1 MRALIWILAI
11 FAIAAGVAMLAGAN
25 DGYML
30 IVSPPWR
37 AQVSLNLVIVVLLLS
52 FFVSYGLIRLLGKT
66 LGLPGRVARYRAHRR
81 AQKAS
86 ESLHNALRALD
97 EGRVADA
104 LTHAKAADSVD
115 RSYEVAL
122 IGARAA
128 HGLND
133 ARRCK
138 EWLDKAERC
147 EGGRVPRLLAEAG
160 FALERGALD
169 AAAGVLEVLR
179 ASGHRSVASRRL
191 ELELAR
197 RQGKWVEVAE
207 AVHQLQSERAMPADE
222 ARGLLRAARLEAF
235 RVRAGSEI
243 EVAACWRD
251 LPKEDLADPA
261 LLAAVLPLLA
271 QTGQGALAR
280 RTVERLLDEHWD
292 SELVRLYYLCALGAD
307 ARDGLARA
315 EKWLAAHPD
324 DAGLLASLGRQC
336 LAAQIWGK
344 AQSYLEESL
353 RREPR
358 ADVHVTLAAL
368 FEKLERPEEAAEQY
382 RLAAKLGAV

>member
-25 DGYML
+25 EGYVL

-52 FFVSYGLIRLLGKT
+52 FFVSYALIRVLRKT
-66 LGLPGRVARYRAHRR
+66 LGLPGRVAHYRARR
-81 AQKAS
+81 REQKAS
-86 ESLHNALRALD
+86 TALHNALRALA
-97 EGRVADA
+97 EGRMSDA
-104 LTHAKAADSVD
+104 LTHVKAADAVD

-122 IGARAA
+122 LGARAA

-133 ARRCK
+133 TRRCN
-138 EWLDKAERC
+138 EWLDKAERYD
-147 EGGRVPRLLAEAG
+147 GRIPRLLAEAG

-169 AAAGVLEVLR
+169 TAVKALDALR
-179 ASGHRSVASRRL
+179 DSGHRSVASRRL

-197 RQGKWVEVAE
+197 RQGKWDEVAE
-207 AVHQLQSERAMPADE
+207 AVRQLQSERAMPAEE
-222 ARGLLRAARLEAF
+222 ARALLRAARLEAF
-235 RVRAGSEI
+235 RAKAGNDI
-243 EVAACWRD
+243 EAAACWRD
-251 LPKEDLADPA
+251 LPKEDVADPA
-261 LLAAVLPLLA
+261 MLAAVLPLLA

-280 RTVERLLDEHWD
+280 RAVERQLDEQWN
-292 SELVRLYYLCALGAD
+292 SELARQYHLCAQGSD

-336 LAAQIWGK
+336 LTAQIWGK

-353 RREPR
+353 ARAPR
-358 ADVHVTLAAL
+358 ADVHMALAGL
-368 FEKLERPEEAAEQY
+368 FEKLERPDDAAEQY
-382 RLAAKLGAV
+382 RLAAKLRAA

>member
-11 FAIAAGVAMLAGAN
+11 FAVAAGVAMLAGAN
-25 DGYML
+25 DGYVL

-52 FFVSYGLIRLLGKT
+52 FFVSYGLIRVLGKT

-86 ESLHNALRALD
+86 ESLHNALRALA
-97 EGRVADA
+97 EGRMADA

-115 RSYEVAL
+115 RSYEIAL
-122 IGARAA
+122 VGAQAA
-128 HGLND
+128 HGLGD
-133 ARRCK
+133 ARRCR
-138 EWLDKAERC
+138 EWLDKAESC
-147 EGGRVPRLLAEAG
+147 EGGRIPRLLAEAG
-160 FALERGALD
+160 FALQRGALD
-169 AAAGVLEVLR
+169 DAARLLDALR
-179 ASGHRSVASRRL
+179 DSGHRSVTSRRL

-197 RQGKWVEVAE
+197 LQGKWSDVAE
-207 AVHQLQSERAMPADE
+207 AVHQLQAERAMPADE
-222 ARGLLRAARLEAF
+222 ARALLRSARLEAF
-235 RVRAGSEI
+235 RANAGSDI
-243 EVAACWRD
+243 EVAASWRD

-261 LLAAVLPLLA
+261 LVAAVLPVLA

-280 RTVERLLDEHWD
+280 RTVERLLDDNWN
-292 SELVRLYYLCALGAD
+292 SELARLYHLCAQGSD

-336 LAAQIWGK
+336 LAVQIWGK

-368 FEKLERPEEAAEQY
+368 FEKLERQEDAAEQY
-382 RLAAKLGAV
+382 RQAARLGAA